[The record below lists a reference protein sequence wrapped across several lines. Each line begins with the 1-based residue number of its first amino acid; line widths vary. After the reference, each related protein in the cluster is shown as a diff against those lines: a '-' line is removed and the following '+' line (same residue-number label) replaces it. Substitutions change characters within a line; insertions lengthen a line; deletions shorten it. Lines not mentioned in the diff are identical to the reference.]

1 MKKALLAILLVLAMA
16 AGFAAC
22 GKEDTQPVE
31 PIELPVGAAE
41 ILQLFNEATAKAVSL
56 RPGYSKTR
64 YTKITELNFG
74 ALGALGGLG
83 SQSAVME
90 TVYAFLGVESSG
102 EGTVAYTVKKG
113 ERSGLLRASE
123 WTMADIKSAS
133 AEPDGKGGYT
143 VTISVRGG
151 ATRWGGGGGDDPGS
165 GTAKSAV
172 DNGPFCYGEDD
183 SPDYDHKTALNLYYT
198 VNHTEGASTED
209 IGETVTGAQITAKI
223 DSRGRLTELTG
234 RLDMRI
240 DVYHVQYSIIT
251 LRGNSGE
258 GYSEVTYSDFKY

>member
-1 MKKALLAILLVLAMA
+1 MKKPWIAILLILAMA

-22 GKEDTQPVE
+22 GKEDAP
-31 PIELPVGAAE
+31 PIAPPTSTAE

-90 TVYAFLGVESSG
+90 TVYAFFGVESSG
-102 EGTVAYTVKKG
+102 EGTLAYRVKKG
-113 ERSGLLRASE
+113 ESSSLLRASE
-123 WTMADIKSAS
+123 WTMEDIKSAS
-133 AEPDGKGGYT
+133 AEPDGKGGYI
-143 VTISVRGG
+143 VTLRVRGG
-151 ATRWGGGGGDDPGS
+151 ATRWGGEGGNDPGS

-198 VNHTEGASTED
+198 VNHTEGASTKD
-209 IGETVTGAQITAKI
+209 IGETVTGAQFTAKI
-223 DSRGRLTELTG
+223 DSRGRLTGLTG

-240 DVYHVQYSIIT
+240 DVYHAQYSIIT
-251 LRGNSGE
+251 LKGNSGE